1 MNDASK
7 MDSHQPGGKEKGG
20 SVVALMLT
28 LLFSVFAVLAVFKA
42 PIGFL
47 WKPAV
52 GSTEFGHILALLAL
66 LPLLGGMRG
75 LLGKTTVLLTVLNV
89 LLLVSPLIRGVIY
102 AQDVAT
108 RVEAAFGAQTPST
121 RPGAPSRAA
130 SLSMASLVSIP
141 SPEVTAVQHKYKAA
155 DGSELIFDLYQMA
168 PVEKPQPL
176 IIQIHGG
183 SWRSGDQTQLPP
195 INRYLA
201 ARGFTVAAIT
211 YRLAPTHPYP
221 AAYKDVLAAIEHFR
235 DNDDKYKIDDDKI
248 VLMGR
253 SAGGHLALLAG
264 YREPK
269 HIKGIIAF
277 YPPTD
282 LEWSWNHPSNP
293 LVLNSPE
300 TLGGFMGGTF
310 EEKSELYRE
319 ASPIHYVEKDS
330 PPTVLIHGG
339 RDELVSPKQSR
350 RLAKVLEEKGV
361 SHFHLDLPWATHGCE
376 ANLAGPSG
384 QLSLYVIERFLAKV
398 APAHKPEASE

>member
-1 MNDASK
+1 MF
-7 MDSHQPGGKEKGG
+7 
-20 SVVALMLT
+20 ALIFT
-28 LLFSVFAVLAVFKA
+28 LLFMVFAVLAIFKA

-52 GSTEFGHILALLAL
+52 GSTEFGHILALFAL

-75 LLGKTTVLLTVLNV
+75 LLGKTTVLLTVINV
-89 LLLVSPLIRGVIY
+89 ILLLSPLIRGVIY
-102 AQDVAT
+102 AQDVKD
-108 RVEAAFGAQTPST
+108 RVEATFGVQEPAT
-121 RPGAPSRAA
+121 RPGAPARDA
-130 SLSMASLVSIP
+130 SLSIASLVSIS
-141 SPEVTAVQHKYKAA
+141 SPEVSAVQHKYKGA

-168 PVEKPQPL
+168 PIEEKQPL

-195 INRYLA
+195 INKYLA
-201 ARGFTVAAIT
+201 TRGYTVAAIT
-211 YRLAPTHPYP
+211 YRLAPDHIYP
-221 AAYKDVLAAIEHFR
+221 AAYEDILAAVEHFR
-235 DNDDKYKIDDDKI
+235 DEDDKYKIDKDKI

-282 LEWSWNHPSNP
+282 LEWSWNHPTNP
-293 LVLNSPE
+293 LVLNTPE
-300 TLGGFMGGTF
+300 ILGGFMGGTF
-310 EEKSELYRE
+310 EEKSDLFRE
-319 ASPIHYVEKDS
+319 ASPIHYVKKDS

-398 APAHKPEASE
+398 APAKKAEATK

>member
-1 MNDASK
+1 MI
-7 MDSHQPGGKEKGG
+7 
-20 SVVALMLT
+20 ALIFT
-28 LLFSVFAVLAVFKA
+28 LLFMVFAVLAIFKA

-52 GSTEFGHILALLAL
+52 GSTEFGHLLALFAL

-75 LLGKTTVLLTVLNV
+75 MLGKTTVILTLINVV
-89 LLLVSPLIRGVIY
+89 LLLSPLVRGVIY
-102 AQDVAT
+102 AQDVEERVDAT
-108 RVEAAFGAQTPST
+108 FGIQEPAT
-121 RPGAPSRAA
+121 RPGAPARSA
-130 SLSMASLVSIP
+130 SLSVASLVSIP
-141 SPEVTAVQHKYKAA
+141 SPEITAVQHKYKAG
-155 DGSELIFDLYQMA
+155 DGKEMIFDLYQMA
-168 PVEKPQPL
+168 PVEEAQPL

-195 INRYLA
+195 INKYLA
-201 ARGFTVAAIT
+201 ARGYTVAAIT
-211 YRLAPTHPYP
+211 YRLAPDHAYP
-221 AAYKDVLAAIEHFR
+221 AAYEDVLAAVEYFR

-253 SAGGHLALLAG
+253 SAGGHLALLSG

-282 LEWSWNHPSNP
+282 LEWSWNHPTNP
-293 LVLNSPE
+293 LVLNTPE
-300 TLGGFMGGTF
+300 ILGGFMGGTF
-310 EEKSELYRE
+310 EEKSDLFRE
-319 ASPIHYVEKDS
+319 ASPINHVEKDS

-350 RLAKVLEEKGV
+350 RLAKVLKEKGV
-361 SHFHLDLPWATHGCE
+361 CHFHLDLPWATHGCE

-398 APAHKPEASE
+398 APAKKAEATK